1 MERIFDQGAVHHSQI
16 TLLISFVIGNNKV
29 VLLVPE
35 TLKGYREQMIAALT
49 AGKIEEAAAV
59 SAKISTGRC
68 AELLSEAPR
77 THIFPTLDKMKR
89 DRAGRIL
96 TDMAPELVASLM
108 NDLSDAEVF
117 SWMQEIAVDRAAD
130 IYSLFPD
137 ERKSAY
143 LKQLNQEDA
152 TEIRSLSS
160 YEAGS
165 VGAVMTTNFL
175 AISENATVGETREA
189 IREAPSH
196 TETRNYIYIVDSN
209 EHPVG
214 VLSLRDILRQDRA
227 SAVKDVMGK
236 NLIVVEV
243 DTAATY
249 AAEMLR
255 NRGFLALPVIDKS
268 GRLVGILEMD
278 VAISILA
285 QNVADQFVTM
295 GGGSVEESFYTP
307 PMGSVR
313 MRLPWMAANIFLNLG
328 AVFVISG
335 FEDTIAQVALLAVF
349 LPMITDMGGNVGI
362 QALSV
367 AIRSIAL
374 GEVRLQEFWKAT
386 RKELIIGL
394 VNGLVLG
401 CLFAA
406 VAYVIKG
413 NAWLG
418 LVAGTALGVNV
429 MVAGII
435 GGTLPFLIK
444 RLGKDP
450 AMMTGPV
457 LTTITDIT
465 GVTIYLGLST
475 LFLVQIL
482 G

>member
-1 MERIFDQGAVHHSQI
+1 M
-16 TLLISFVIGNNKV
+16 
-29 VLLVPE
+29 LLVPE
-35 TLKGYREQMIAALT
+35 TLKGYREQMSAALA
-49 AGKIEEAAAV
+49 AGKTEEAAAASV
-59 SAKISTGRC
+59 RLSTGRC
-68 AELLSEAPR
+68 AELLTEAPR
-77 THIFPTLDKMKR
+77 PHIFPTLEKMKR

-96 TDMAPELVASLM
+96 TDMSPDLVASLL
-108 NDLSDAEVF
+108 NDLSDTEAF
-117 SWMQEIAVDRAAD
+117 GWMQEIAVDRAAD
-130 IYSLFPD
+130 IYALFPE
-137 ERKSAY
+137 ERQKAY
-143 LKQLNQEDA
+143 LCQLNKEDA
-152 TEIRSLSS
+152 VEIRELSS
-160 YEAGS
+160 HKAGS

-175 AISENATVGETREA
+175 AIREDTTIGETREA

-196 TETRNYIYIVDSN
+196 TETRNYIYILDKDDK
-209 EHPVG
+209 PVG

-227 SAVKDVMGK
+227 SVVKDVMGK

-243 DTAATY
+243 DTEATY

-255 NRGFLALPVIDKS
+255 NRGYLALPVIEES

-295 GGGSVEESFYTP
+295 GGASTEESFYTP

-328 AVFVISG
+328 AVFVISS

-386 RKELIIGL
+386 RKELTIGL
-394 VNGLVLG
+394 VNGVALG
-401 CLFAA
+401 CLFAL

-413 NAWLG
+413 NGWLG

-429 MVAGII
+429 LMAGVI

-475 LFLVQIL
+475 LFLTQIL